1 MNNWVGIGNISKDP
15 VVKYSAAGMCY
26 SSMSVAIQR
35 PTKDKFADFIPVKAF
50 DKVAESVEK
59 YGAKGRLVAV
69 EGRIQTGSYT
79 NKEGRKVYTVEVVAH
94 NIRFLDKSKPDNAPS
109 QEDME
114 SAIPEGFTQLLN
126 DDGIPF

>member
-1 MNNWVGIGNISKDP
+1 MNNWTGVGNISKDP
-15 VVKYSAAGMCY
+15 VIKYTQAGMCY

-35 PTKDKFADFIPVKAF
+35 PGKDKFADFVPVKAF

-59 YGAKGRLVAV
+59 FGAKGRLVAV

-94 NIRFLDKSKPDNAPS
+94 SIRFLDRNKPEGAPS
-109 QEDME
+109 QEVME
-114 SAIPEGFTQLLN
+114 SAIPEGFTQMTDL
-126 DDGIPF
+126 DIPF